1 MRRLIPFLLRSKRR
15 LRRVPTPPP
24 PAPAS
29 ASSEGS
35 PFPTRK
41 DRDKTP
47 GLRLLKPDKT

>member
-15 LRRVPTPPP
+15 LRRVPTP

-47 GLRLLKPDKT
+47 GLHLLKPDKT